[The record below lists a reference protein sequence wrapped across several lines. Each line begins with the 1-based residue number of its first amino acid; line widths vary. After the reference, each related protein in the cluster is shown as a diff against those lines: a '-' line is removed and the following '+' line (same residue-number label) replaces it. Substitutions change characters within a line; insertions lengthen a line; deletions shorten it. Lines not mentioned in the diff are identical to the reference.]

1 MKKQKGMTL
10 IEIVV
15 SLFLYA
21 LLALLL
27 VEIMSVVNSTMM
39 STNQLNQ
46 RLSFEGKLADN
57 QMVGNSAPE
66 GTNNVRIRYG
76 TTDTAGNWT
85 NLAGSIG
92 DLSRG
97 DEAIQ
102 YNAYVTRYDNPKLHG
117 TIDYAEGINYRF
129 ITFTNETRT
138 PESLQS
144 YAFNV
149 HIMLMPFLP
158 NRDGIDVSTPAGLA
172 NAQALQR
179 KANDF
184 IDEITSIEVNGQIID
199 LNEDNSIDS
208 GAHLYPATALP
219 HVVNNSPNR
228 NLVRLLNDDNTLNAA
243 TEVTSFAILNL
254 ADPATVAGRN
264 QVSNDTAETDRGYD
278 VTVTFKAGSEDRL
291 TVTLPAAYMYV
302 KRGDTES
309 YYEQTMVVL
318 DLSKFD
324 SADATVRGEA
334 IVACRSKAGTDTYT
348 AADYD
353 RTT

>member
-1 MKKQKGMTL
+1 
-10 IEIVV
+10 
-15 SLFLYA
+15 
-21 LLALLL
+21 
-27 VEIMSVVNSTMM
+27 
-39 STNQLNQ
+39 
-46 RLSFEGKLADN
+46 
-57 QMVGNSAPE
+57 
-66 GTNNVRIRYG
+66 
-76 TTDTAGNWT
+76 
-85 NLAGSIG
+85 
-92 DLSRG
+92 
-97 DEAIQ
+97 
-102 YNAYVTRYDNPKLHG
+102 
-117 TIDYAEGINYRF
+117 
-129 ITFTNETRT
+129 
-138 PESLQS
+138 
-144 YAFNV
+144 
-149 HIMLMPFLP
+149 MLMPFLP
-158 NRDGIDVSTPAGLA
+158 NRDGIDVSTPEGLA

-309 YYEQTMVVL
+309 
-318 DLSKFD
+318 
-324 SADATVRGEA
+324 
-334 IVACRSKAGTDTYT
+334 
-348 AADYD
+348 
-353 RTT
+353 